1 MRLLFIWSMVFLI
14 TTPSLLKATDPWL
27 KADSILNSIKEPQ
40 FPNRSYKITDYK
52 GKSGSGFDNTKIINR
67 LIDRCSKAG
76 GGKVVIPE
84 GVFFTGPITLKSN
97 VNLHLEEGA
106 VLKFSNNP
114 ADYTPFVETRWEGMD
129 VINYRPLIYANGV
142 TNIAV
147 TGNGKLDGQATNE
160 TWWWMKGRTNYG
172 WDKSMPSQYDTGRPK
187 LMKWVDENT
196 PIKER
201 VLTQKDLLR
210 PQFISPIHSS
220 NILIEGV
227 TIVDAPFW
235 VIHPIFCNNII
246 VRNVSVISHG
256 PNNDGCNP
264 ESCRNV
270 LIEGS
275 TFDTGDD
282 CIAIKSGRNNDGRN
296 TPIPSENIVVRNC
309 FMKDGHGGVVMGSE
323 ISAGVRNVFVED
335 CQMDSPELERVV
347 RIKSNTVRG
356 GFVDGLYLRNIEVG
370 ECKGPI
376 FLIELDYEPE
386 DGTGDFPPVIKNIV
400 MDNVTSNKSKN
411 GVLIRGLKES
421 IQITDIDFINCHF
434 NNVTHPVSISG
445 AKNINF
451 KNFNTNVVE
460 VK

>member
-1 MRLLFIWSMVFLI
+1 MRTILIWGLVILFANPLLVSA
-14 TTPSLLKATDPWL
+14 SDPWL
-27 KADSILNSIKEPQ
+27 KADSILNNIKEPQ
-40 FPNRSYKITDYK
+40 FANRSYLLTDYK
-52 GKSGSGFDNTKIINR
+52 GKEGSNFDNGKIINK
-67 LIDRCSKAG
+67 LINQCSKRG
-76 GGKVVIPE
+76 GGRVVIPA
-84 GVFFTGPITLKSN
+84 GVFHTGPITLKSN

-114 ADYTPFVETRWEGMD
+114 ADYVPFVETRWEGMD
-129 VINYRPLIYANGV
+129 VINYRPLIYANGA

-147 TGNGKLDGQATNE
+147 TGKGKLDGQATNE

-172 WDKSMPSQYDTGRPK
+172 WDKSMPSQYNTGRPK
-187 LMKWVDENT
+187 LMDWVDQNT

-235 VIHPIFCNNII
+235 VIHPIFSNNII
-246 VRNVSVISHG
+246 VRDVTIVSHG

-264 ESCRNV
+264 ESCTNV

-296 TPIPSENIVVRNC
+296 TPIPSENIIVRNC
-309 FMKDGHGGVVMGSE
+309 YMRDGHGGVVMGSE
-323 ISAGVRNVFVED
+323 ISAGVRNVFVEN
-335 CQMDSPELERVV
+335 CKMDSPELERVV

-356 GFVDGLYLRNIEVG
+356 GFVDQLHLRNIEVG
-370 ECKGPI
+370 ECKEAV

-386 DGTGDFPPVIKNIV
+386 DGIGDFPPSITNIV
-400 MDNVTSNKSKN
+400 LDNVTSNKSEH
-411 GVLIRGLKES
+411 GVLIKGLENN
-421 IQITDIDFINCHF
+421 IQISNIDFINCHF
-434 NNVTHPVSISG
+434 NNVKIPVSISG
-445 AKNINF
+445 VKNVTF
-451 KNFNTNVVE
+451 TNFNTTVAE
-460 VK
+460 IK

>member
-1 MRLLFIWSMVFLI
+1 MKTIFLWSVIFLLS
-14 TTPSLLKATDPWL
+14 TPFLLKASEPWL
-27 KADSILNSIKEPQ
+27 KADSILEIIKEPQ
-40 FPNRSYKITDYK
+40 FPDRNFKITDYK
-52 GKSGSGFDNTKIINR
+52 GKAGGSFDNTKIINR
-67 LIDRCSKAG
+67 LIDRCSKSG
-76 GGKVVIPE
+76 GGKIVIPE
-84 GVFFTGPITLKSN
+84 GIFFTGPITLKSN

-147 TGNGKLDGQATNE
+147 TGKGKLDGQASNE
-160 TWWWMKGRTNYG
+160 TWWWMKGRLNFG
-172 WDKSMPSQYDTGRPK
+172 WDESMPSQYDTGRPK
-187 LMKWVDENT
+187 LMDWVDKNT

-201 VLTQKDLLR
+201 VLTEKDLLR

-235 VIHPIFCNNII
+235 VIHPIFSNNII
-246 VRNVSVISHG
+246 VRNVSIISHG

-264 ESCRNV
+264 ESCQNV

-296 TPIPSENIVVRNC
+296 TAIPSENIIVRNC
-309 FMKDGHGGVVMGSE
+309 YMKDGHGGVVMGSE

-335 CQMDSPELERVV
+335 CKMDSPDLKRVI

-356 GFVDGLYLRNIEVG
+356 GFVDGLYIRNITVG
-370 ECKGPI
+370 ECSGPI
-376 FLIELDYEPE
+376 FIIELDYEPE
-386 DGTGDFPPVIKNIV
+386 DGVGDFPPIIRNVV
-400 MDNVTSNKSKN
+400 MDNVTSNKSEY
-411 GVLIRGLKES
+411 GVHIKGLEDS
-421 IQITDIDFINCHF
+421 IQISNIDFINCHF
-434 NNVTHPVSISG
+434 DNVTYPVSIAG

-451 KNFNTNVVE
+451 KNFNTSVVE